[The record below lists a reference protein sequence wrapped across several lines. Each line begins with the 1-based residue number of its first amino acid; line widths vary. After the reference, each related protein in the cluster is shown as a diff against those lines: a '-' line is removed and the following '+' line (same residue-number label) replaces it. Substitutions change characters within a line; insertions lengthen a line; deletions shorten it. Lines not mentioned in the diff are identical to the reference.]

1 MMFRNGMLLIFI
13 LWANFTWAGCR
24 TTASLNIT
32 DSINVGEILANEVSF
47 SKNVVFTGISCDTST
62 DKIVYKNI
70 QSDWVEVGPFGN
82 GEKLKVKIESL
93 GKTSETIG
101 KSSNA
106 QAELPYVVKIARG
119 TLDFTGER
127 KPTWFLSDTVIANIG
142 GESSTSIDF
151 WLGICK
157 TLKINWCVSYLTSK
171 LAGDTFTLG
180 LSISYYP
187 KNTTCKPENIIIKVD
202 DISLSQLRSQ
212 GKITAN
218 SKEGVITLKCDN
230 LFGDKN
236 QASRNMVV
244 YLSSSD
250 LVTGSNTILRGNIDN
265 GVGFVLDL
273 KEPPKGT
280 EAAIK
285 ISASGNQGAA
295 TSLWKTDK
303 PGTSLNSNIINIPI
317 MASYYVYDTNKV
329 KSGALEATALINVK
343 YD

>member
-1 MMFRNGMLLIFI
+1 MMFRNRILLIFI

-32 DSINVGEILANEVSF
+32 DGINVGEILANETSF
-47 SKNVVFTGISCDTST
+47 SKSVVFTGISCDTST

-70 QSDWVEVGPFGN
+70 QSDLVEVGPFGN

-93 GKTSETIG
+93 GKTSDTIG

-106 QAELPYVVKIARG
+106 QAVLPYVVKIARG
-119 TLDFTGER
+119 TPDFTGER
-127 KPTWFLSDTVIANIG
+127 KSTWFISDTVIANIG
-142 GESSTSIDF
+142 GESSSSIDF

-157 TLKINWCVSYLTSK
+157 ALKFNWCVNYLTSK

-180 LSISYYP
+180 LNISYYP
-187 KNTTCKPENIIIKVD
+187 KNTTCKPENTVIKVD
-202 DISLSQLRSQ
+202 DIALFQLRNQ
-212 GKITAN
+212 GKIAAN
-218 SKEGVITLKCDN
+218 SKEGTITLKCDN
-230 LFGDKN
+230 LFGDKK

-250 LVTGSNTILRGNIDN
+250 LVKGSNTILRGKTDN

-273 KEPPKGT
+273 TEPPKGT

-285 ISASGNQGAA
+285 ISANGDQGAA

-303 PGTSLNSNIINIPI
+303 PGVSLNSNIINIPV
-317 MASYYVYDTNKV
+317 MASYYVYDEKKV

>member
-1 MMFRNGMLLIFI
+1 
-13 LWANFTWAGCR
+13 
-24 TTASLNIT
+24 
-32 DSINVGEILANEVSF
+32 
-47 SKNVVFTGISCDTST
+47 
-62 DKIVYKNI
+62 
-70 QSDWVEVGPFGN
+70 
-82 GEKLKVKIESL
+82 
-93 GKTSETIG
+93 
-101 KSSNA
+101 
-106 QAELPYVVKIARG
+106 
-119 TLDFTGER
+119 
-127 KPTWFLSDTVIANIG
+127 VIANIG
-142 GESSTSIDF
+142 GESSSSIDF
-151 WLGICK
+151 WLSICK

-187 KNTTCKPENIIIKVD
+187 KNTTCKPENTIIKVD
-202 DISLSQLRSQ
+202 DIALSQLRSQ

-218 SKEGVITLKCDN
+218 SKEGIITLKCDN
-230 LFGDKN
+230 LFGDTK

-285 ISASGNQGAA
+285 ISASGDQGAA

-303 PGTSLNSNIINIPI
+303 TGASLNSNIINIPVL
-317 MASYYVYDTNKV
+317 ASYYVYDTNKV
-329 KSGALEATALINVK
+329 KSGALQATALINVK

>member
-1 MMFRNGMLLIFI
+1 MFRNGMLLIFI

-32 DSINVGEILANEVSF
+32 DSINVGEVLANEVSF
-47 SKNVVFTGISCDTST
+47 SKSVVFTGISCDTST

-70 QSDWVEVGPFGN
+70 KSDWVEVGPFGN
-82 GEKLKVKIESL
+82 GEKLKVKIEPLS
-93 GKTSETIG
+93 KTSDTIG
-101 KSSNA
+101 KFSNV

-119 TLDFTGER
+119 TPDFSGER
-127 KPTWFLSDTVIANIG
+127 KPIWFISDTVIANIG
-142 GESSTSIDF
+142 GESSSSIDF
-151 WLGICK
+151 WLSICNA
-157 TLKINWCVSYLTSK
+157 LKINWCVNYLTSK

-187 KNTTCKPENIIIKVD
+187 KNTTCKPENTIIKVD
-202 DISLSQLRSQ
+202 DIALFQLRNQ

-218 SKEGVITLKCDN
+218 SKKGIITLKCDN
-230 LFGDKN
+230 LFGDKK
-236 QASRNMVV
+236 QTSRNIAV

-250 LVTGSNTILRGNIDN
+250 LVTGSNTILRGNTDN

-273 KEPPKGT
+273 TEPPQGT
-280 EAAIK
+280 EPTIK
-285 ISASGNQGAA
+285 FAVSGGQGVA
-295 TSLWKTDK
+295 TPLWKTDK
-303 PGTSLNSNIINIPI
+303 PGDSLNSNIINIPVI
-317 MASYYVYDTNKV
+317 ASYYVYDTKKV

>member
-1 MMFRNGMLLIFI
+1 MV
-13 LWANFTWAGCR
+13 AWAGCR

-82 GEKLKVKIESL
+82 GEKLKVKIKSL

-157 TLKINWCVSYLTSK
+157 TLNINWCVSYLTSK

-202 DISLSQLRSQ
+202 DIALSQLRSQ